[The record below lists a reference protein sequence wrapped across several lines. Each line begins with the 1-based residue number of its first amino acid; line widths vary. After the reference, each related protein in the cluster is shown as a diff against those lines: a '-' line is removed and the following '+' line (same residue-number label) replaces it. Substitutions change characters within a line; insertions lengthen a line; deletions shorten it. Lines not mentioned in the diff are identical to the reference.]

1 MYKRFNAGELRT
13 QIIIKALTPGMDADG
28 YPAETLTPLYGEGV
42 SVGCK
47 WVNAYGRDVYEAE
60 RLNLHEAATLTLRY
74 SAGINARCRLWRT
87 EELLALGDSA
97 SDDALNAIAYDIIS
111 IDDIHN
117 RHELMEIKVK
127 RTVVA

>member
-28 YPAETLTPLYGEGV
+28 YPTETRTPVYDEGV
-42 SVGCK
+42 SIGCK
-47 WVNAYGRDVYEAE
+47 WINAHGRDVYEAE

-74 SAGINARCRLWRT
+74 SPAINERCRIWRT
-87 EELLALGDSA
+87 DELAALEAGK
-97 SDDALNAIAYDIIS
+97 SDEAIAYDIVS

-117 RHELMEIKVK
+117 RHEMLEIKVK
-127 RTVVA
+127 RAVVA